1 MQGQVNARTAAV
13 AYLDSCMP
21 IIIIPINTL
30 ADYVINVFVIM
41 WTILTGYQCAKSI
54 IIEHNLLF
62 LFPILILIIIIMEDQ
77 VVVYQCKEYT

>member
-21 IIIIPINTL
+21 IIIPINTL
-30 ADYVINVFVIM
+30 ADYVIIVFVM

-54 IIEHNLLF
+54 IIGHNLLF
-62 LFPILILIIIIMEDQ
+62 LFPIIILIIIMADQ
-77 VVVYQCKEYT
+77 VLVYECKENT

>member
-30 ADYVINVFVIM
+30 ADYVINVFVM

-54 IIEHNLLF
+54 IIGHNLLF
-62 LFPILILIIIIMEDQ
+62 LFPIIILIIIMADQ
-77 VVVYQCKEYT
+77 VLVYECKENT